1 MQHEREDSGRK
12 TRKKE
17 NDGATERALFCFGER
32 VCLSQKVLL
41 KSRIEFTKKVLEEV
55 VMGPRQ
61 KEPESMLGEE
71 SCVESL
77 AKDDHVKVRDH
88 QEDVDENDPASKR
101 EWKE

>member
-1 MQHEREDSGRK
+1 M
-12 TRKKE
+12 
-17 NDGATERALFCFGER
+17 FCFGER

-55 VMGPRQ
+55 AMGLRQ

-77 AKDDHVKVRDH
+77 AKLMTM
-88 QEDVDENDPASKR
+88 
-101 EWKE
+101 

>member
-1 MQHEREDSGRK
+1 MVRPGEHCF
-12 TRKKE
+12 
-17 NDGATERALFCFGER
+17 ALASVSE
-32 VCLSQKVLL
+32 S
-41 KSRIEFTKKVLEEV
+41 KSPAKRPHRIYNKVLEEV

-77 AKDDHVKVRDH
+77 AKDNHVKVRDH
-88 QEDVDENDPASKR
+88 QDDVDESDPTSKR